1 VNSILATRFS
11 AQRQVLAHRFKQ
23 DPTLFK
29 RQDWKKLD
37 EVQRRTFVR
46 DTFDKYVSSFEW
58 NAKEGDIP
66 VIPVAMGSSMT
77 NAVHLVKN
85 GFTPELSVSTGD
97 FGTGMY
103 VSTSAVYA
111 LAASASFKDPAI
123 VLCFA
128 NTGNVFPAIEAAD
141 HKTSLKGRPLKPGYQ
156 SHFAVTKIDG
166 KVAVEGDTPTFS
178 DLVIGQETQL
188 IPFCII
194 EIDKT
199 VTAPVFSKYQ
209 R

>member
-1 VNSILATRFS
+1 MAPPLIQLKDIALTFGGTPLLAG
-11 AQRQVLAHRFKQ
+11 V
-23 DPTLFK
+23 
-29 RQDWKKLD
+29 
-37 EVQRRTFVR
+37 
-46 DTFDKYVSSFEW
+46 
-58 NAKEGDIP
+58 
-66 VIPVAMGSSMT
+66 
-77 NAVHLVKN
+77 
-85 GFTPELSVSTGD
+85 ELSVSTGD

-111 LAASASFKDPAI
+111 LNAGAAFEDPAI

-141 HKTSLKGRPLKPGYQ
+141 HKNSLKGRPLKPGYQ
-156 SHFAVTKIDG
+156 SHFALTKIDG
-166 KVAVEGDTPTFS
+166 KVASETDLPIFS

-199 VTAPVFSKYQ
+199 AAAPLYRKYQ